1 MWRSAIV
8 MTHVLSGEGLET
20 LVQAKVIWKYMKV

>member
-1 MWRSAIV
+1 VDKSPLPSRG
-8 MTHVLSGEGLET
+8 LSGEGLER